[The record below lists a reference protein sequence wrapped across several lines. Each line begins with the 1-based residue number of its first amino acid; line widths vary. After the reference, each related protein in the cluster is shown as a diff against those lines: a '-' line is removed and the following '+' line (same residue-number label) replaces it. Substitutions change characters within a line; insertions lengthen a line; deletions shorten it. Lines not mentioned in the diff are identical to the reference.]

1 MTHSAFPAIGCLLMA
16 AGSAQRFGENKLSM
30 RLGGSTLIE
39 RSLLA
44 VPNALFARLVVVTQY
59 DVVEQL
65 ARAHGFEVIRNDRP
79 DLGVS
84 HTIRLGTEA
93 MRACDAILYMVADQ
107 PLLTRT
113 TVSHIVEVWR
123 KNTAKIVGAGHDGVR
138 GNPNIFPARF
148 FPELLE
154 LQGDRGGNQVIRR
167 HEDDFLVVET
177 PPEERFDCYTP
188 EALRRLQ
195 NR

>member
-1 MTHSAFPAIGCLLMA
+1 M
-16 AGSAQRFGENKLSM
+16 
-30 RLGGSTLIE
+30 
-39 RSLLA
+39 
-44 VPNALFARLVVVTQY
+44 
-59 DVVEQL
+59 
-65 ARAHGFEVIRNDRP
+65 HGFEVIRNDRP

-138 GNPNIFPARF
+138 GNPNIFPARC

-154 LQGDRGGNQVIRR
+154 LTGDTGGRRVILR
-167 HEDDFLVVET
+167 HPEDVYHCEVKDEKELADID
-177 PPEERFDCYTP
+177 ER
-188 EALRRLQ
+188 
-195 NR
+195 